1 LARFADC
8 RNRCECRHRD
18 ESMNGTVRRDP
29 DKICDQPASQSTTAP
44 HAVSVTEINKV
55 NTQTGHTQCR
65 ALTNSIRQ
73 RAENLVEDVHN
84 SLQSRTVGVC
94 VSGGR
99 AKCET
104 EGGGGDGFAIR
115 DTRGC
120 TEEGWYIDAHGL
132 WTTATP
138 QRWEC
143 SIGLC

>member
-1 LARFADC
+1 
-8 RNRCECRHRD
+8 
-18 ESMNGTVRRDP
+18 MNGTVRRDP

-94 VSGGR
+94 QVGEQNVRQRGAVVTVLRSETHAGAPKRGGTSTR
-99 AKCET
+99 IDCGQPPPPN
-104 EGGGGDGFAIR
+104 GGSAV
-115 DTRGC
+115 
-120 TEEGWYIDAHGL
+120 
-132 WTTATP
+132 
-138 QRWEC
+138 
-143 SIGLC
+143 